1 MDGNKTVTTQLDCR
15 TYNELKRAS
24 YRLMNSM
31 AKITREAI
39 SDWLVKEASK
49 NARTD

>member
-15 TYNELKRAS
+15 TYLELKRAS
-24 YRLMNSM
+24 HRQMNSM

-39 SDWLVKEASK
+39 ADWLEKEASK
-49 NARTD
+49 NAGTN